1 MGGVRA
7 PAVAGLFYP
16 GSRSELTRTVD
27 ALLAEAAADV
37 TPDAPVPKAVI
48 VPHAGY
54 LYSGPTAAQAFARV
68 APAAGRITRVVMFGP
83 THRVALR
90 GLALPQDRMFRTPL
104 GDVAVTTVDL
114 AGLPQ
119 VVVSDD
125 AHTNE
130 HSLEVQLPL
139 LQRILRTFEL
149 VPFAV
154 GQATSEEVAA
164 VVDRCWGGPETLLVF
179 SSDLSHYHPYD
190 EARRLDSETVERLL
204 AFDGPIEPMRAC
216 GAKPVNGLLLAA
228 ARRGL
233 RSELW
238 RLCNSG
244 DTAGDSDRVVGYAAI
259 GVV

>member
-7 PAVAGLFYP
+7 PAVAGMFYP

-27 ALLAEAAADV
+27 VLLAEAAADV
-37 TPDAPVPKAVI
+37 PPDAPVPKAVI

-54 LYSGPTAAQAFARV
+54 IYSGSTAAQAYARV
-68 APAAGRITRVVMFGP
+68 APAAERITRVVMFGP

-90 GLALPQDRMFRTPL
+90 GLALPRNRIFRTPL
-104 GDVAVTTVDL
+104 GDVGVGTVNL

-119 VVVSDD
+119 VRVSDEPH
-125 AHTNE
+125 AHE

-139 LQRILRTFEL
+139 LQRALGTFEI

-154 GQATSEEVAA
+154 GQATADEVAA

-190 EARRLDSETVERLL
+190 EARRLDSETVARML
-204 AFDGPIEPMRAC
+204 ALDGPIDPVRAC

-233 RSELW
+233 QAELW
-238 RLCNSG
+238 RMCNSG
-244 DTAGDSDRVVGYAAI
+244 DTAGDADRVVGYAAI
-259 GVV
+259 GVA